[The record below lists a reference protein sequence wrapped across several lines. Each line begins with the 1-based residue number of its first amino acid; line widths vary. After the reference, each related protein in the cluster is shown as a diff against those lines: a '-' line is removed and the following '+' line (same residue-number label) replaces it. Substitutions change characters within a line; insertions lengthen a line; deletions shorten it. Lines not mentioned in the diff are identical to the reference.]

1 MSYLEIKVDGL
12 DGALHTA
19 RMFPQVVQERTPFV
33 LKRVARVALGLMK
46 ANVAVQTGAL
56 RSSLY
61 AVLSGRSTL
70 KLGSTDPKA
79 VFIEKGTKPHVIL
92 PRRPGGVLRF
102 SVGIAPAVGLGRVVF
117 TRRVHHPGTRAKPFM
132 RPAAREAHKLI
143 PQYLWEE
150 IQNWLVSMGWK

>member
-12 DGALHTA
+12 DSALHTA
-19 RMFPQVVQERTPFV
+19 RMFPQVVQERTPVV
-33 LKRVARVALGLMK
+33 LDRVAKVVLGMMK
-46 ANVAVQTGAL
+46 ANVAVHMGAL

-70 KLGSTDPKA
+70 KLGATAPHA
-79 VFIEKGTKPHVIL
+79 IFVEYPTRPHVIL

-102 SVGIAPAVGLGRVVF
+102 SVGIAPAVGLGRVIFTKRVF
-117 TRRVHHPGTRAKPFM
+117 HPGTRAQPFL

-150 IQNWLVSMGWK
+150 IQKWLISMGWR